1 MIYIR
6 NCSNRVIH
14 LAEEMLLPDQKVKD
28 VNPHTGKTYS
38 ELPVIKLFI
47 EKGMLELVDVR
58 PAHTTKAAEP
68 VIKVEIEDVPEE
80 DETSKAPVETS
91 ESEVNSDEQDASKKK
106 PASTRGRKKK
116 ES

>member
-28 VNPHTGKTYS
+28 VNPRTGKTYS
-38 ELPVIKLFI
+38 ELPLIKMFI

-58 PAHTTKAAEP
+58 PASTKKAAEP
-68 VIKVEIEDVPEE
+68 IIKVEIEDVPEE
-80 DETSKAPVETS
+80 DETSNKPVEPS
-91 ESEVNSDEQDASKKK
+91 EPEINSVEKTVPEKK